1 MPPKPTIQSIY
12 TDGACTGNPGPGG
25 WGVVIYYSDGSIYEM
40 GDASGQ
46 TTNNRMEM
54 QAAIAALQ
62 FLQSS
67 GQKEPI
73 TLYSDSEYLINS
85 VTKWVKGWKNR
96 GWKKKDGKPVLN
108 QDLLQQLDELNN
120 RQVTWQ
126 YVRGHAGNEGN
137 ERCDAIARAF
147 ASGKTPS
154 LQNHHLSSQEKSQEN
169 VARVSDFEAMYLY
182 RLR

>member
-1 MPPKPTIQSIY
+1 MPLKPTIQSIY

-25 WGVVIYYSDGSIYEM
+25 WGVVIYYSDGSIHEM
-40 GDASGQ
+40 GDGSGQ

-120 RQVTWQ
+120 RQ
-126 YVRGHAGNEGN
+126 R
-137 ERCDAIARAF
+137 R
-147 ASGKTPS
+147 
-154 LQNHHLSSQEKSQEN
+154 
-169 VARVSDFEAMYLY
+169 
-182 RLR
+182 